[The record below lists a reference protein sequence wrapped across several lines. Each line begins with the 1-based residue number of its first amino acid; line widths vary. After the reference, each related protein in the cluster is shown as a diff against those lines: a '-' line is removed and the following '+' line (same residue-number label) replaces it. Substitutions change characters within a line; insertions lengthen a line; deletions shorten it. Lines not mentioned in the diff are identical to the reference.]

1 METGDFDILV
11 GKSSREIVLTDRLHI
26 ESNLTIPNRI
36 HRNTTI
42 GDLLA
47 NPVLAPIAKEL
58 LTKNTKDSS
67 IFSMGDQ
74 EREETDL
81 MTAIMNDFPL
91 RALVNFSQREMN
103 EEMLIEMIDYLNS
116 QFKTN

>member
-1 METGDFDILV
+1 M
-11 GKSSREIVLTDRLHI
+11 
-26 ESNLTIPNRI
+26 TIPNRI

-47 NPVLAPIAKEL
+47 SPVLAPIAKEL

-67 IFSMGDQ
+67 IFSMEDQ

-91 RALVNFSQREMN
+91 RALVNFSHRAMT
-103 EEMLIEMIDYLNS
+103 EEMLSGMIVHLNS